1 MRIVTGCRQYQKQR
15 KKKCF
20 WCGLFFCVFEKGGG
34 ICLRIAKILNNN
46 VVISVDKNGE
56 DIIVMGSGIAFQKKH
71 GDLIDEK
78 KVERIFTRQVPE
90 LAAKFQKLLSE
101 IPMEYLEITEQI
113 MLAAKKSLNYDFDDN
128 LYLALMDH
136 IHFAVQRYHDGML
149 IENRLLTEI
158 QMMYPEEFEV
168 GMDALKRINKT
179 FDVALPEDEA
189 AFIAFHFVNAST
201 AGTMQDTIQRTRI
214 VKDALTIIKNY
225 FKIEFQENAL
235 DYYRLVT
242 HLKFFV
248 RRMTEGKVSPD
259 SDVALLEIVKNNYK
273 DSYECVE
280 RIAKYIHL
288 EFGYLVSSEER
299 LYLTIHIERIRELH
313 AENEK

>member
-1 MRIVTGCRQYQKQR
+1 
-15 KKKCF
+15 
-20 WCGLFFCVFEKGGG
+20 
-34 ICLRIAKILNNN
+34 
-46 VVISVDKNGE
+46 
-56 DIIVMGSGIAFQKKH
+56 MGSGIAFQKKH

-158 QMMYPEEFEV
+158 QMMYPEEFKV

-313 AENEK
+313 ADNEK

>member
-1 MRIVTGCRQYQKQR
+1 
-15 KKKCF
+15 
-20 WCGLFFCVFEKGGG
+20 
-34 ICLRIAKILNNN
+34 
-46 VVISVDKNGE
+46 
-56 DIIVMGSGIAFQKKH
+56 
-71 GDLIDEK
+71 
-78 KVERIFTRQVPE
+78 
-90 LAAKFQKLLSE
+90 
-101 IPMEYLEITEQI
+101 
-113 MLAAKKSLNYDFDDN
+113 
-128 LYLALMDH
+128 
-136 IHFAVQRYHDGML
+136 
-149 IENRLLTEI
+149 
-158 QMMYPEEFEV
+158 
-168 GMDALKRINKT
+168 
-179 FDVALPEDEA
+179 
-189 AFIAFHFVNAST
+189 
-201 AGTMQDTIQRTRI
+201 MQDTIQRTRI